1 MRMSS
6 GPCLEVFLDTNVLVS
21 AFATRGLC
29 AELFELVLLEHDLIL
44 GRSVLQEL
52 SKALQQKVKL
62 PARDVVAI
70 ITFLEDEA
78 SQLVESSDPAGVAV
92 DRDDAIVLGDAIAGH
107 ADVFVTGDAK
117 LLGLGQHGD
126 LRIVSPRGLWE
137 ILQAEKSPR

>member
-1 MRMSS
+1 MR
-6 GPCLEVFLDTNVLVS
+6 VFLDTNVLVS

-62 PARDVVAI
+62 PARETAAI

-78 SQLVESSDPAGVAV
+78 SQLVESSDPADVAV
-92 DRDDAIVLGDAIAGH
+92 DRDDAIVLGDAMAGH
-107 ADVFVTGDAK
+107 AEVFVTGDAK
-117 LLGLGQHGD
+117 VLGLGQHGA

-137 ILQAEKSPR
+137 LLQAEKSP

>member
-1 MRMSS
+1 MR
-6 GPCLEVFLDTNVLVS
+6 VFLDTNVLVS
-21 AFATRGLC
+21 AFAARGLC

-62 PARDVVAI
+62 PTRDMVAI

-78 SQLVESSDPAGVAV
+78 SQLVESSDPAADAAI
-92 DRDDAIVLGDAIAGH
+92 DRDDAIVLGDGIGGH
-107 ADVFVTGDAK
+107 AEVFVTGDGK
-117 LLGLGQHGD
+117 ILGLGRHGD

-137 ILQAEKSPR
+137 LLQAEKSP

>member
-1 MRMSS
+1 LR
-6 GPCLEVFLDTNVLVS
+6 VFLDTNVLVS
-21 AFATRGLC
+21 AFAARGLC

-62 PARDVVAI
+62 PAKDTAAI

-78 SQLVESSDPAGVAV
+78 SQLVESSDPVDVAV

-107 ADVFVTGDAK
+107 AEAFVTGDAK
-117 LLGLGQHGD
+117 VLGLGQHSA
-126 LRIVSPRGLWE
+126 LRIVSPRGFWE
-137 ILQAEKSPR
+137 LLQVEKSP

>member
-1 MRMSS
+1 LRV
-6 GPCLEVFLDTNVLVS
+6 CLDTNVLVS
-21 AFATRGLC
+21 AFAARGLC

-62 PARDVVAI
+62 PARDTAAI

-78 SQLVESSDPAGVAV
+78 SQLVESSDPVDVAV

-107 ADVFVTGDAK
+107 AEVFVTGDAK
-117 LLGLGQHGD
+117 VLGLGQHGA
-126 LRIVSPRGLWE
+126 LRIVSPRGFWE
-137 ILQAEKSPR
+137 LLQAEKSP